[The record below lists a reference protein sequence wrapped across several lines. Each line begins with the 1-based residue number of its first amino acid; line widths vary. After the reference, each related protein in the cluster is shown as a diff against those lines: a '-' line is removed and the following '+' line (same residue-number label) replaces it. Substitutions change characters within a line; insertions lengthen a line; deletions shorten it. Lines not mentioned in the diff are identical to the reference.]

1 MKKFH
6 YQKEDKT
13 VLIDGKHMTHPNT
26 EALKICD
33 TTADIRPKICVRA
46 VHFDADKGWGIIE
59 WDKPENTMITAEQF
73 EKMFGHVAEDHADF
87 FMHVDAENEN
97 WQHQD
102 RIQTARIEAKKKAGT
117 LTDEEAAQAFD
128 NMSPTEKAAA
138 FRKLSGTK

>member
-13 VLIDGKHMTHPNT
+13 VLIDGKHMTHPDVA
-26 EALKICD
+26 ALKICD

-59 WDKPENTMITAEQF
+59 WDKPDNTMITKEQF

-87 FMHVDAENEN
+87 FMHLDAENED
-97 WQHQD
+97 WQRQD
-102 RIQTARIEAKKKAGT
+102 EKQTARILAKKKAGT
-117 LTDEEAAQAFD
+117 LNEEEAARAFD
-128 NMSPTEKAAA
+128 TMSDAEKAAA
-138 FRKLSGTK
+138 YRKLTGTK